1 MEQIDS
7 SPIIDL
13 FRDKEEM
20 DYILKNNSLEDI
32 QTIIKIRED
41 FRDRKLK
48 KERIQNGW
56 YFKCR

>member
-48 KERIQNGW
+48 KERIQNG
-56 YFKCR
+56 